1 MTKIDLWIAVSS
13 LQGRTYTTAK
23 GLPFTITVKGNELF
37 VSRKEKSI
45 TRATVDMAYQQ
56 VLKLQEAR
64 EVIDG
69 PKKLG
74 TFGASYLYPLFI
86 ALGVIEA
93 ALKQNT
99 NNESPSVGNRVA
111 LSARRVLC
119 ILGYCYAVRWRWG
132 RL

>member
-13 LQGRTYTTAK
+13 LQGRTYTTSK

-45 TRATVDMAYQQ
+45 TRATVDMACQQ
-56 VLKLQEAR
+56 VLKLQEAG

-74 TFGASYLYPLFI
+74 TFGASYLYPIFERI
-86 ALGVIEA
+86 GIIKTEREDKLGACLNKKVITQKVIENGVV
-93 ALKQNT
+93 LP
-99 NNESPSVGNRVA
+99 ESLILSQRV
-111 LSARRVLC
+111 
-119 ILGYCYAVRWRWG
+119 
-132 RL
+132 